1 MYELGKIAG
10 SFMAVL
16 RGQPLSLALVAMNV
30 VLLFFVFQTAQDQSS
45 TRRYMADLITKQ
57 YSEMFSILSKCIS
70 ADEVKRLIDGSK
82 AQP

>member
-10 SFMAVL
+10 GFMAVL

-30 VLLFFVFQTAQDQSS
+30 VLLFFVFKTAQDYSS

-57 YSEMFSILSKCIS
+57 YSEMFSTMAKCIDVDQ
-70 ADEVKRLIDGSK
+70 AKQLIEVLKVR
-82 AQP
+82 P